1 MKSKKLFH
9 VCLAGIMSAAMF
21 ATAVPAQAALF
32 ESGAE
37 TETAETAAEPEAL
50 FTTEEAEDASQT
62 SAKAASEIKINA
74 STFPDAN
81 FRSYVSSMF
90 DKDNSGGLSSS
101 EISAAKE
108 INVSGKNITQL
119 NGLQYFTSLTKLN
132 ASNNKISDAGLP
144 NQTITN
150 TKLTYINLSNNK
162 LTRLSVSRCTGG
174 LTVVMCNNNAMT
186 RLVLPK
192 AKYLQ
197 KLDYLDISHNKF
209 TTMANA
215 GFTTISNST
224 LPALTEVNAS
234 YNSFTSFNCSGFEGI
249 LDLSNNKITS
259 LTGGSEGYQAAAIYL
274 EGSGNTLSKT
284 SKIDFA
290 ALGNRVPQRFSCN
303 SAVKS
308 KVVMVTPRLSATMKG
323 TYDQVSISMGSS
335 SDYATYKLE
344 KKVGSGSYKTI
355 ASWGEGEF
363 DDPEFAENNYTDY
376 DIQAGN
382 TYTYRLTVSVKV
394 QDRNKNS
401 IEWPVQKIVTVKAV
415 PSAPSISVKNSS
427 TRTVTISWKKVSGAD
442 GYNVYM
448 QKKGG
453 KAEWIGKNLTGT
465 SMKKTGLTKG
475 ATYYFKA
482 NCYVEVNGKKYNS
495 AYSGIKGGTVR

>member
-21 ATAVPAQAALF
+21 ASTVPVQAAVF
-32 ESGAE
+32 ESGVE
-37 TETAETAAEPEAL
+37 AAEAEVEPEML
-50 FTTEEAEDASQT
+50 FTTEEAEDASQI
-62 SAKAASEIKINA
+62 SSKAASEIKINA

-81 FRSYVSSMF
+81 FRTYVSSMF
-90 DKDNSGGLSSS
+90 DKDNSGGLSSA

-108 INVSGKNITQL
+108 INVSGKNIARL
-119 NGLQYFTSLTKLN
+119 NGVERFTSLTKLN
-132 ASNNKISDAGLP
+132 ASNNKLTTVDLSK
-144 NQTITN
+144 N
-150 TKLTYINLSNNK
+150 TKLTYVNVSNNK
-162 LTRLSVSRCTGG
+162 LTVLDLRKCTGG
-174 LTVVMCNNNAMT
+174 LVTVMCSNNAIT
-186 RLVLPK
+186 KVGFPSASTLK
-192 AKYLQ
+192 
-197 KLDYLDISHNKF
+197 KLEYVDVSHNKIASQSS
-209 TTMANA
+209 TGLPTLS
-215 GFTTISNST
+215 ISK
-224 LPALTEVNAS
+224 LPDLTEFNGS
-234 YNSFTSFNCSGFEGI
+234 YNSITSFNCSGFEGI
-249 LDLSNNKITS
+249 LDLSNNKITTLS
-259 LTGGSEGYQAAAIYL
+259 GGSEGYQAAAIYL

-290 ALGNRVPQRFSCN
+290 GLGNRVPQRFSCN

-308 KVVMVTPRLSATMKG
+308 KVAMVTPRLSASMKG

-376 DIQAGN
+376 DISAGN
-382 TYTYRLTVSVKV
+382 IYTYRLTVSVKV

-401 IEWPVQKIVTVKAV
+401 VEWPVQKTVTVKAV

-427 TRTVTISWKKVSGAD
+427 TRTVTITWKKVSGAD

-495 AYSGIKGGTVR
+495 AYSAVKGGTIR